1 MMNSNDTYSTPLGS
15 RYASE
20 EMLRNFSP
28 NTRYSTWRRLWVALA
43 EAEMECGLDITPEQV
58 EQLRAHT
65 DDIDY
70 DAVSAKEKET
80 ERPLTDCRQKAKF
93 KFFGNRRDFGHA
105 CSAFS
110 GSSTGMYTC
119 SHRHRLRTYLCS
131 WFFHLKTSS
140 SKK

>member
-1 MMNSNDTYSTPLGS
+1 MNSNDTYSTPLGS

-70 DAVSAKEKET
+70 DAVSAKEKEIRHDVMAHIYAYGLVCPDAKPIIHLGAT
-80 ERPLTDCRQKAKF
+80 SCYVTDNADIIIYKQGLEIRQ
-93 KFFGNRRDFGHA
+93 
-105 CSAFS
+105 
-110 GSSTGMYTC
+110 
-119 SHRHRLRTYLCS
+119 
-131 WFFHLKTSS
+131 
-140 SKK
+140 